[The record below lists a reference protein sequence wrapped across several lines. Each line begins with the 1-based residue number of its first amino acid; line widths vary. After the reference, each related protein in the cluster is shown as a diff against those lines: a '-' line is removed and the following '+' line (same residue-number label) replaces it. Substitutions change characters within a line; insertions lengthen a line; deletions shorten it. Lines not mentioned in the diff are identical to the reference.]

1 MVNAPSNSYN
11 WAGIGLKPKKA
22 DGTFDHN
29 VPVQPKYM
37 IKYSKHDSKVE
48 IDDSE
53 DSANIGGSTT
63 TIGYDRESV
72 TSSPSYTTKIL
83 FGEGVEHDIYCAL
96 GSKDNVGVKDVEATS
111 KYTSARTNSKVT
123 GDESSGYK
131 DAENNKVDKD
141 GYFLDDSGNK
151 TTKQVT
157 ESVIRQYYIFAP
169 TAENRE
175 NLPLST
181 ETKGFNFWTTE
192 SSTNAKDVLYP
203 KILDNLIVD
212 TCTFDLKAGRDI
224 NIEME
229 YKGDAPIY
237 NVARDVTK
245 TFKKKAS
252 KVTQNNIKIYYGAP
266 DTLIYNPYALEKES
280 GKSIDE
286 IMEEANLISTSC
298 VNELKIKIDN
308 NLDDSDCFNY
318 EMGVNTY
325 DVGNFEAEVSGTFEV
340 NRKLAREEAEWIT
353 GSKEG
358 YYAST
363 ESYIRQILVC
373 IEGIPIL
380 DSQGNKVYVDDKL
393 LDYKL
398 FMSFPKLNISDWK
411 PSEDGD
417 DTATIEFTGKTILS
431 IEDTAGNETS
441 APCIFSC
448 YSTPDVISYS
458 EPYTLTKL
466 DGSDLNRDKA
476 ETNYKEPSVYGLTY
490 NNG

>member
-29 VPVQPKYM
+29 APVQPKYI
-37 IKYSKHDSKVE
+37 IKYSKHNSNIK
-48 IDDSE
+48 IKDSE
-53 DSANIGGSTT
+53 DSANIGGATT
-63 TIGYDRESV
+63 TIGYDRESI
-72 TSSPSYTTKIL
+72 TSSPAITTNIL

-96 GSKDNVGVKDVEATS
+96 GGKNNVGVKDVEATS
-111 KYTSARTNSKVT
+111 TFKSDRTSTKVT

-131 DAENNKVDKD
+131 DADNNKVDKD
-141 GYFLDDSGNK
+141 GYFLDDSGHRTSK
-151 TTKQVT
+151 DVT
-157 ESVIRQYYIFAP
+157 ETVTRQFYLFSP
-169 TAENRE
+169 TAENRAA
-175 NLPLST
+175 LPLST

-192 SSTNAKDVLYP
+192 STTGAKDIVYP

-212 TCTFDLKAGRDI
+212 TLTFNLKAGGDI
-224 NIEME
+224 TTEVA

-245 TFKKKAS
+245 TFKKKSS
-252 KVTQNNIKIYYGAP
+252 KVTQNNVKIYYGAP
-266 DTLIYNPYALEKES
+266 DNLVTNPYALQKES

-286 IMEEANLISTSC
+286 IMSGAKLVSTSC
-298 VNELKIKIDN
+298 VNDLKIKIDN
-308 NLDDSDCFNY
+308 NLNDSKCFNS
-318 EMGVNTY
+318 EMGVNTF

-363 ESYIRQILVC
+363 DSYVRQILVC
-373 IEGIPIL
+373 IEGVPIY
-380 DSQGNKVYVDDKL
+380 DSHGNKVYVDNKL

-398 FMSFPKLNISDWK
+398 FMSFPKLVINEWK
-411 PSEDGD
+411 PSEEGD
-417 DTATIEFTGKTILS
+417 DTATIDFTGKTILS

-448 YSTPDVISYS
+448 YSTPGVISYS
-458 EPYTLTKL
+458 DPYNLTKA
-466 DGSDLNRDKA
+466 DGSQLARDKA
-476 ETNYKEPSVYGLTY
+476 EENYKEPSVYTM
-490 NNG
+490 